1 MTICFDLLFDDLEDF
16 EDLDDLAFDEDV
28 LEDAVADADAEE
40 DFCDFAFVFPFLAAD
55 ADADASFALAFDFSF
70 FLWASSSSSLS
81 RLAVPM
87 ARVAALTLVCMS
99 GRGGDGGRPSM
110 VSSSSSVM

>member
-1 MTICFDLLFDDLEDF
+1 MLFDDLEDF
-16 EDLDDLAFDEDV
+16 EDFDDLGFDEDV
-28 LEDAVADADAEE
+28 LEDSGADVGADAEE